1 MQRSKE
7 ELEEMSHAEL
17 VSRVLEMQDML
28 REGLMVRDALHR
40 VLNDLL
46 KAKAAE
52 VSHYAGLTAAGLA
65 PEEGTVKEAWAKAR
79 HAVSNPPGLARLM
92 LEKRHV

>member
-1 MQRSKE
+1 
-7 ELEEMSHAEL
+7 MSHAEL

-28 REGLMVRDALHR
+28 REGLMVRDALHH

-46 KAKAAE
+46 KAKAEE
-52 VSHYAGLTAAGLA
+52 VGDYAGLESARLSPEDLA
-65 PEEGTVKEAWAKAR
+65 VKEAWAKAR

-92 LEKRHV
+92 LKNRAG